1 MSIGGSALNRK
12 GMSPLIA
19 TVLLMAF
26 AVALGGMVM
35 NWSIDASTRSGDC
48 AVASITVMHLCSKEG
63 GVLLTMRNDRESV
76 TLRGIKLNLV
86 EASIESTLSIRDSQL
101 EPGQQFDRE
110 IPAPT
115 TSSTRAEILG
125 VVGSEGSPITCT
137 EPLEVAEPIMPC

>member
-1 MSIGGSALNRK
+1 MSIGGSSLGRR

-48 AVASITVMHLCSKEG
+48 AAASITVIHLCSKDG
-63 GVLLTMRNDRESV
+63 AVLLTMRNDRESV
-76 TLRGIKLNLV
+76 PLQGIKLNLV
-86 EASIESTLSIRDSQL
+86 EASIESTLSIKDSGL

-115 TSSTRAEILG
+115 SSSTRAEILG
-125 VVGSEGSPITCT
+125 VVGGEGTPITCT
-137 EPLEVAEPIMPC
+137 EPLEVAEPLQPC